1 MGFRDD
7 LAHQRF
13 AFQIM
18 FNKRLYSFIYVNPNA
33 LKELVIYFCRKKLRP
48 FSKLILYTSCN
59 VRRIIYFLRP
69 ETTRGENCIFLD
81 KFFNE
86 LVIIVMK

>member
-18 FNKRLYSFIYVNPNA
+18 FNKRLHSFIYVNPNA

-48 FSKLILYTSCN
+48 FQNSFYIQVAT
-59 VRRIIYFLRP
+59 
-69 ETTRGENCIFLD
+69 
-81 KFFNE
+81 
-86 LVIIVMK
+86 